1 MSDNARIGT
10 VRPKV
15 LAPISDHKR
24 AAPSSGGESQ
34 GGGQRKVVRHDP
46 FDLQTAFYRLSL
58 LLERDDGA
66 PPENVPRRGYY
77 LNVLV

>member
-1 MSDNARIGT
+1 M
-10 VRPKV
+10 
-15 LAPISDHKR
+15 LAPVRDRKR
-24 AAPSSGGESQ
+24 GTLTERGGDAD
-34 GGGQRKVVRHDP
+34 GRQRVVRHDP
-46 FDLQTAFYRLSL
+46 FDLETAFYRLAL